1 MILVTVDNGT
11 CRELIIVLFTIQ
23 RLLDAA
29 IVFLAFFITLSV
41 FKEDS
46 FLVFLPVV
54 TVVGIEM
61 SFVTTPA
68 SS

>member
-11 CRELIIVLFTIQ
+11 CRKLIIVLFTIQ
-23 RLLDAA
+23 RLFDAA

-61 SFVTTPA
+61 SF
-68 SS
+68 